1 MNLENEYLLVEIADK
16 GAEVVK
22 IYDKQK
28 AVDVL
33 WEGNPA
39 FWKRHS
45 PILFPNVRKNYKNT
59 IHIQGKEYPS
69 SQHGFARD
77 HVFTCVKS
85 DESQGIFLLCSDEE
99 TKKVYP
105 FDFELYISYVLE
117 RKTLSIQWEVKNPT
131 AEPVYFTI
139 GGHPAF
145 RFSGKEERKEDYC
158 LFFPKKEKLQYILI
172 NPESGTACVERIY
185 ELELN
190 KGMYP
195 LSEEMFSED
204 ALIFDNGQIG
214 EAWICHKDGRPYV
227 GLRCEGFPN
236 FGIWSVEGAPFI
248 CLEPWAGRC
257 DNHGFEGD
265 ISEKPGM
272 NRVDGHGTFK
282 KQYQIVVA

>member
-45 PILFPNVRKNYKNT
+45 PILFPNVGKNYKNT

-117 RKTLSIQWEVKNPT
+117 GKTLSIQWEVKNPT

-195 LSEEMFSED
+195 LSEEMFSKD

-282 KQYQIVVA
+282 KKYQIVVA

>member
-45 PILFPNVRKNYKNT
+45 PILFPNVGKNYKNT

>member
-45 PILFPNVRKNYKNT
+45 PILFPNVGKNYKNT

-85 DESQGIFLLCSDEE
+85 DESQGIFLLCSNEE

-105 FDFELYISYVLE
+105 FDFELYISYILE
-117 RKTLSIQWEVKNPT
+117 GKTLSIQWEVKNPT

-195 LSEEMFSED
+195 LSEEMFSKD

>member
-1 MNLENEYLLVEIADK
+1 LVEIADK

-45 PILFPNVRKNYKNT
+45 PILFPNVGKNYKNT

-117 RKTLSIQWEVKNPT
+117 GKTLSIQWEVKNPT

-195 LSEEMFSED
+195 LSEEMFSKD

-282 KQYQIVVA
+282 KKYQIVVA

>member
-45 PILFPNVRKNYKNT
+45 PILFPNVGKNYKNT
-59 IHIQGKEYPS
+59 IHIQGKAYPS

-145 RFSGKEERKEDYC
+145 RFSVKEERKEDYC

-172 NPESGTACVERIY
+172 NPESGTACGERIY

-282 KQYQIVVA
+282 KKYEIVVA

>member
-45 PILFPNVRKNYKNT
+45 PILFPNVGKNYKNT

-117 RKTLSIQWEVKNPT
+117 GKTLSIQWEVKNPT

-185 ELELN
+185 EMELN

-282 KQYQIVVA
+282 KKYEIVVA

>member
-45 PILFPNVRKNYKNT
+45 PILFPNVGKNYKNT

-117 RKTLSIQWEVKNPT
+117 GKTLSIQWEVKNPT

-282 KQYQIVVA
+282 KKYQIVVA